1 MNRFLSLLSKIKSKL
16 HYFYVIAFVFT
27 LTFFI
32 KLYPLQRF
40 HNWDHLWHDGII
52 VSKLHYILDNLSFLK
67 LPVLDTRSNFGS
79 NILAEPQH
87 SESFISFFNVFL
99 FFGIE
104 PEIIILIR
112 RLTLLSLLSI
122 GIALYIREITNNK
135 RIAIVSSLFS
145 VSIYYVWGISSH
157 TTYIAHFCLAP
168 MIFYIITKLRQNSVN
183 PIHFV
188 QLYFLFFLFTSN
200 IPNLVNIFILIIGY
214 QLLDFLFYFKDFHRV
229 KMNSK
234 IILVLIT
241 ANLHLIVPFLYNSFE
256 SRYLNALNLS
266 INDQTISV
274 NYYYSLLFNNALSS
288 LVTPL

>member
-1 MNRFLSLLSKIKSKL
+1 
-16 HYFYVIAFVFT
+16 
-27 LTFFI
+27 
-32 KLYPLQRF
+32 
-40 HNWDHLWHDGII
+40 
-52 VSKLHYILDNLSFLK
+52 
-67 LPVLDTRSNFGS
+67 
-79 NILAEPQH
+79 
-87 SESFISFFNVFL
+87 
-99 FFGIE
+99 
-104 PEIIILIR
+104 
-112 RLTLLSLLSI
+112 
-122 GIALYIREITNNK
+122 LYIREITNNK